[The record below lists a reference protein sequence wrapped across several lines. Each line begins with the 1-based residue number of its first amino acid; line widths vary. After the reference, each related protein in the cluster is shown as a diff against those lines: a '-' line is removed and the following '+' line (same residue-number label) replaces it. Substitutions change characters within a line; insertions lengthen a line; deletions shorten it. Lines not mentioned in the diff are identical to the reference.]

1 MGGVG
6 CRLTERKMA
15 DEHVCECMRECV
27 RVAQTRLSS
36 LCVCVCVYIYH
47 VRYSCGCGGGGH
59 MSERG
64 KRASS
69 SEMRFNVSESCDDGA
84 YDISFRVDETFLK
97 K

>member
-36 LCVCVCVYIYH
+36 LCVCVCIYTTFDIR
-47 VRYSCGCGGGGH
+47 VAVVVVVTCL
-59 MSERG
+59 RG
-64 KRASS
+64 AKEQALQR
-69 SEMRFNVSESCDDGA
+69 
-84 YDISFRVDETFLK
+84 
-97 K
+97 